1 MVSTHGTCCMF
12 KADASSTKVQKTEFS
27 SQCSALFEENS
38 HKAHD
43 TSMRAEL
50 PQWSINKSRN
60 MDVLLDPIKQ
70 PLLTEVYTEH
80 RAAEFKNDSS
90 PTDMASVVEAIAH
103 QHTFICNEQITR
115 TSISGF

>member
-1 MVSTHGTCCMF
+1 MLLF
-12 KADASSTKVQKTEFS
+12 KAVSSSTKVQKTEFS
-27 SQCSALFEENS
+27 SQCSTLFEEHL

-50 PQWSINKSRN
+50 PQLSINKSQN
-60 MDVLLDPIKQ
+60 MEVLLDPIKQ
-70 PLLTEVYTEH
+70 TLLTEVYTVH

-103 QHTFICNEQITR
+103 QHTFICNEQIIL
-115 TSISGF
+115 TSISGLK